1 MADWFLIRK
10 GGDYSALGE
19 QYHISPVLARL
30 LKNRGI
36 EGEEAVKAYLHG
48 GEECL
53 HDPLLLKDM
62 DRCGAV
68 LLEAIREGKQIR
80 VIGDYDI
87 DGVCSTA
94 ILLRGIRALGGKVDA
109 QIPHRVRDGYGM
121 NCEMIRSA
129 REAGVDV
136 ILTCDNGIAAM
147 EEARLAAEYGIT
159 LLITDHHEVPY
170 EEKEGERRYLL
181 PPAAAVVDPKRE
193 DDSYPFPGICGG
205 FIAYKLILSLFRDQA
220 KRELSTDLKEGLLQ
234 LAAFATVGDIMELKD
249 ENRALVKLGL
259 KLMQERPASGIR
271 ELLLSLGIDG
281 AVSAYHLGFMLGPCV
296 NATGRIDTAERALEL
311 FVTEDREQALK
322 IAAELKE
329 LNESRKSMTE
339 ACCAEAVAQ
348 IEAGEHKDCRVF
360 VIFLPDCHESVAG
373 IIAGRIRERYE
384 RPVLIV
390 TRAEEGLKGSARS
403 VPAYHM
409 YDALSRVSDIFTR
422 FGGHAQAAGFSLPE
436 EKLGDLR
443 KRLNE
448 NCTLTEEDFRSK
460 IRIDLELKLHA
471 ANGELVDEMRLLEPC
486 GNGNPSAVL
495 ARRGLLLKRIRPI
508 GAEAKLCILQVEDEG
523 REYELKLFRRTEEI
537 KAFMREKYGED
548 TLDRLLKGR
557 GEGVPF
563 AVIFTPQWNEYRG
576 EKNLQLVVEDYKS

>member
-10 GGDYSALGE
+10 GGDYSALGNK
-19 QYHISPVLARL
+19 YHISPVLARL

-36 EGEEAVKAYLHG
+36 EDEAAVKAYLNG

-62 DRCGAV
+62 DLCGEKLWEAV
-68 LLEAIREGKQIR
+68 REGKQIR

-94 ILLRGIRALGGKVDA
+94 ILLRGIRALGGKADA

-121 NCEMIRSA
+121 NTEMIRA
-129 REAGVDV
+129 AKEAGVEL
-136 ILTCDNGIAAM
+136 ILTCDNGIAAR
-147 EEARLAAEYGIT
+147 EEALLAAEYGIT

-170 EEKEGERRYLL
+170 RDTDGNREYLL
-181 PPAAAVVDPKRE
+181 PEAAAIVDPKRE
-193 DDSYPFPGICGG
+193 DDSYPFSGICGG
-205 FIAYKLILSLFRDQA
+205 FIAYKLIISLFRDRA
-220 KRELSTDLKEGLLQ
+220 GKELPGELKEGLLQ

-259 KLMQERPASGIR
+259 KLMRERPTSGIR

-281 AVSAYHLGFMLGPCV
+281 EVTAYHLGFLLGPCV

-311 FVTEDREQALK
+311 FVTEDGERALQ

-339 ACCAEAVAQ
+339 AGCGEAVAQ
-348 IEAGEHKDCRVF
+348 IEAGEHEDCKVY

-409 YDALSRVSDIFTR
+409 YDALSEVADIFTR

-436 EKLGDLR
+436 EKLPDLR
-443 KRLNE
+443 RRLNE
-448 NCTLTEEDFRSK
+448 NCTLTEEDFRSR

-471 ANGELVDEMRLLEPC
+471 ADGELVDELKLLEPC

-495 ARRGLLLKRIRPI
+495 ARRGLTLKRIRPI

-523 REYELKLFRRTEEI
+523 REYEMKLFRRTEEI
-537 KAFMREKYGED
+537 KEHMRERYGEE
-548 TLDRLLKGR
+548 TLERLLGGR

-563 AVIFTPQWNEYRG
+563 AAIFKPQWNEYRG
-576 EKNLQLVVEDYKS
+576 EKKLQLVVEDYKS